1 MFVKIKDTYINRDH
15 VSLVS
20 LRNHVSLV
28 SLRNEGKTLVVD
40 LAYSKAEEPVFVTYH
55 YDTEEEALSDL
66 HALTND

>member
-20 LRNHVSLV
+20 IRND
-28 SLRNEGKTLVVD
+28 GKTLVVD
-40 LAYSKAEEPVFVTYH
+40 LAYSKAEDPVFVTYQ
-55 YDTEEEALSDL
+55 YDTEEEALADL